1 MKSSNQKSLKILV
14 LGKPNVGKST
24 LINYFIGEKVSIV
37 SRKAQTTRQNITA
50 ITTEG
55 LNQIAFIDTPGLNF
69 RKKNVSIKETFRSSV
84 ISTDL
89 LIYVVDDRK
98 ISRFFENELTKEL
111 HGSHLQFSKKILV
124 INKIEKI
131 KKVELLEI
139 TRETYKKIEFD
150 ETFFISLKKGYGTKE
165 LGNWLKNE
173 LIERNWEFKQN
184 EKSNFE
190 KEQFLCELTREQ
202 ILHNFH
208 EEIPYNLEVVM
219 DYIRPGAGNSI
230 KIYQTIL
237 LTRSSYKPIILGKKG
252 SGIKN
257 LSQKTRLEM
266 EKFLK
271 KKVHLFLNLKI
282 DRG

>member
-1 MKSSNQKSLKILV
+1 MKSSKQKSLKILV

-50 ITTEG
+50 ISTEG
-55 LNQIAFIDTPGLNF
+55 LRQITFIDTPGINSTNKKVSLKENF
-69 RKKNVSIKETFRSSV
+69 RSAV

-89 LIYVVDDRK
+89 LVFVVDNRK
-98 ISRFFENELTKEL
+98 TSRFFEEELKSEL
-111 HGSHLQFSKKILV
+111 EGSQLKFDKKILV
-124 INKIEKI
+124 INKIDKI
-131 KKVELLEI
+131 NKDELLEI
-139 TRETYKKIEFD
+139 TREIYKKIEFD

-165 LGNWLKNE
+165 MINWLESE
-173 LIERNWEFKQN
+173 LIERNWEFKPN
-184 EKSNFE
+184 EKSNIGR
-190 KEQFLCELTREQ
+190 EQFLCELTREQ

-208 EEIPYNLEVVM
+208 EEIPYNLEVVI
-219 DYIRPGAGNSI
+219 DYIRPGRSNSL

-237 LTRSSYKPIILGKKG
+237 LTKSSYKPIILGKNG
-252 SGIKN
+252 NGIKN

-271 KKVHLFLNLKI
+271 RKVHLFLKLKVI
-282 DRG
+282 KG

>member
-24 LINYFIGEKVSIV
+24 LINHFIGEKVSIV
-37 SRKAQTTRQNITA
+37 SRKAQTTRKNIIA

-55 LNQIAFIDTPGLNF
+55 INQVTFIDTPGLNTK
-69 RKKNVSIKETFRSSV
+69 KKNVSIKETFRSSV

-89 LIYVVDDRK
+89 LVYVVDDRK
-98 ISRFFENELTKEL
+98 ISRFFDTQLKNEIQ
-111 HGSHLQFSKKILV
+111 GSHLQFTKKILV
-124 INKIEKI
+124 INKIDKI
-131 KKVELLEI
+131 NKDELLQITVEI
-139 TRETYKKIEFD
+139 YKKIEFD
-150 ETFFISLKKGYGTKE
+150 ETFFISLKRGYGTKKM
-165 LGNWLKNE
+165 GNWLKTQ

-184 EKSNFE
+184 EKSNLG

-202 ILHNFH
+202 ILNNFH
-208 EEIPYNLEVVM
+208 EEIPYNLEVVI
-219 DYIRPGAGNSI
+219 DYIQPGGGNSL

-237 LTRSSYKPIILGKKG
+237 LNKSSYKPIILGKKG
-252 SGIKN
+252 NGIKK

-271 KKVHLFLNLKI
+271 RKVHLFLNLKI
-282 DRG
+282 DRD

>member
-1 MKSSNQKSLKILV
+1 MKSSKQKSLKILV

-50 ITTEG
+50 IMTEG
-55 LNQIAFIDTPGLNF
+55 LNQITFIDTPGLNST
-69 RKKNVSIKETFRSSV
+69 KKNVSIKETFRSSV

-89 LIYVVDDRK
+89 LVYVVDDRK
-98 ISRFFENELTKEL
+98 ISRFFENELKKEL

-124 INKIEKI
+124 INKIDKI
-131 KKVELLEI
+131 NKGELLEI

-150 ETFFISLKKGYGTKE
+150 ETFFISLKKGYGTIE
-165 LGNWLKNE
+165 LGNWLKNQ

-184 EKSNFE
+184 EKSNFG

-219 DYIRPGAGNSI
+219 DYIRPGGGNSL

-237 LTRSSYKPIILGKKG
+237 LTKGSYKPIILGKKG
-252 SGIKN
+252 NGIKN

-282 DRG
+282 NRG